1 MALSSQQ
8 ENQLREMAAGLRTSI
23 AALEALKDNVDRSAT
38 IADEKQQLASLEKQL
53 PKPAPATPTKS

>member
-8 ENQLREMAAGLRTSI
+8 ENQLREMAAGLRSSI

>member
-1 MALSSQQ
+1 
-8 ENQLREMAAGLRTSI
+8 MAAGLRASI

-53 PKPAPATPTKS
+53 SKPAPATPTKS

>member
-8 ENQLREMAAGLRTSI
+8 ETQLREMAAGLRSSI
-23 AALEALKDNVDRSAT
+23 AAIEALKDNVDRSAT

>member
-8 ENQLREMAAGLRTSI
+8 ENQLREMAAGLRASI

>member
-8 ENQLREMAAGLRTSI
+8 ETQLREMAAGLRSSI

-38 IADEKQQLASLEKQL
+38 IADEKQQLVSLEKQL
-53 PKPAPATPTKS
+53 SKPAPATPTKS

>member
-8 ENQLREMAAGLRTSI
+8 EIQLREMAAGLRSSI

>member
-8 ENQLREMAAGLRTSI
+8 ETQLREMAAGLRDSI
-23 AALEALKDNVDRSAT
+23 AALEALKDGVDRSAT

>member
-1 MALSSQQ
+1 MALSAQQ
-8 ENQLREMAAGLRTSI
+8 EKDVTEMAAGLRRSI
-23 AALEALKDNVDRSAT
+23 AALEALKDGVNRSAT

>member
-8 ENQLREMAAGLRTSI
+8 EIQLREMAAGLRASI

-53 PKPAPATPTKS
+53 PKLAPATPTKS

>member
-1 MALSSQQ
+1 MALSAQQ
-8 ENQLREMAAGLRTSI
+8 EKDVTEMAAGLRRSI
-23 AALEALKDNVDRSAT
+23 AALEALKDGVDRSAT

>member
-1 MALSSQQ
+1 MTLSAQQ
-8 ENQLREMAAGLRTSI
+8 EKDVTEMAAGLRRSI
-23 AALEALKDNVDRSAT
+23 AALEALKDGVNRSAT

>member
-1 MALSSQQ
+1 MSLSSQQ
-8 ENQLREMAAGLRTSI
+8 ENQLREMAAGLRASI

>member
-38 IADEKQQLASLEKQL
+38 IATEKQQLASLEKQL

>member
-8 ENQLREMAAGLRTSI
+8 ETQLREMAAGLRSSI

>member
-8 ENQLREMAAGLRTSI
+8 ETQLREMAAGLRDSI
-23 AALEALKDNVDRSAT
+23 AALEALKDKVDRSAT

-53 PKPAPATPTKS
+53 SKPAPATPTKS